1 MLKKFFLTLLII
13 LSLSGC
19 RDKTLLA
26 NLTEKQGVEI
36 VSALAEIGIA
46 GSMERST
53 DGSTELVSVTVSQE
67 DYISAIQNIKQRNLP
82 SPAELNFHDV
92 IGDKGF
98 LPEGAEL
105 RSLRLDR
112 AEAAEIE
119 ELISHIP
126 GINKVHVVVRRR
138 VIVSKDNL
146 SKGTVA
152 AVIIPVSEIS
162 ENEPAMLLL
171 KQSIEDIIKKSL
183 VTSDVELSV
192 TVAPGMAG
200 TKAQSNQNI
209 VGTFRTNLTTQYIPF
224 DKFLFFW
231 RVATGDSTGLAVA
244 CLGTIVLS
252 IILGFL
258 LGTSSKSR
266 KESKQIKIDNS
277 NGNNGVHNTTILSR
291 KDLEGFKK

>member
-1 MLKKFFLTLLII
+1 M
-13 LSLSGC
+13 
-19 RDKTLLA
+19 
-26 NLTEKQGVEI
+26 
-36 VSALAEIGIA
+36 
-46 GSMERST
+46 
-53 DGSTELVSVTVSQE
+53 
-67 DYISAIQNIKQRNLP
+67 P
-82 SPAELNFHDV
+82 SPW
-92 IGDKGF
+92 
-98 LPEGAEL
+98 
-105 RSLRLDR
+105 R

-224 DKFLFFW
+224 DKFLFF
-231 RVATGDSTGLAVA
+231 
-244 CLGTIVLS
+244 CPS
-252 IILGFL
+252 IIYP
-258 LGTSSKSR
+258 
-266 KESKQIKIDNS
+266 
-277 NGNNGVHNTTILSR
+277 V
-291 KDLEGFKK
+291 